1 LKDDIRRAVT
11 IGINECFQPI
21 PVPDEDDWLSIH
33 EECGQ
38 TVQEFEQ
45 TPRTIPYP
53 RYLQIIF
60 TFIYVNKRFNYRTIY
75 IQPIGSFDHL
85 RYTF

>member
-21 PVPDEDDWLSIH
+21 PVPNDDDWLSIN
-33 EECGQ
+33 EEPGQ

-45 TPRTIPYP
+45 TLRILPYP
-53 RYLQIIF
+53 RYL
-60 TFIYVNKRFNYRTIY
+60 
-75 IQPIGSFDHL
+75 
-85 RYTF
+85 

>member
-1 LKDDIRRAVT
+1 LKDDTRRAVT

-53 RYLQIIF
+53 RYLQTFSHSFMLIKGSIIGQS
-60 TFIYVNKRFNYRTIY
+60 TYNRLVLSII
-75 IQPIGSFDHL
+75 
-85 RYTF
+85 